1 MLNSLEIFSKVA
13 EQNNLSLIVD
23 DSDQCSCIIMEGL
36 DNFKREDDCI
46 FIGCK
51 DKEVK
56 SLLTSWLT
64 GKFRGDYDLDFQLS
78 RLLAARGSVVD
89 QLATKIVC
97 KEKWNGFNCKQMF
110 LSYICNMNDF
120 EKLLS
125 KFLFSMPCDFRDG
138 LFVSAMYGCSQ
149 NIDDILIDAFSKW
162 YKSENWSPA
171 GTGED
176 GWLEYFLKKWIK
188 VYTLEKL
195 EVPLR
200 AYFDVCV

>member
-13 EQNNLSLIVD
+13 EKNNLPLVID

-46 FIGCK
+46 FIGCN
-51 DKEVK
+51 DEEVK

-89 QLATKIVC
+89 QLATTIVQ
-97 KEKWNGFNCKQMF
+97 EERWNGFNCKQMF

-125 KFLFSMPCDFRDG
+125 QFLFSMPCDFRDG
-138 LFVSAMYGCSQ
+138 LFVAAMYGGSQ
-149 NIDDILIDAFSKW
+149 NVDDILIDAFSKW
-162 YKSENWSPA
+162 YKSEDWDPA

-188 VYTLEKL
+188 IYTLNL
-195 EVPLR
+195 NSAVG
-200 AYFDVCV
+200 C